1 MNKQALFAQRSQWF
15 DCIEMRMNAL
25 RDTITSLTRGVS
37 TTVSTSKVEIAPIE
51 LEKATPQVE
60 ATQPDVKAM
69 AASFDF
75 GALNLDLSDI
85 SL

>member
-1 MNKQALFAQRSQWF
+1 MNKQALFTQRSQWF
-15 DCIEMRMNAL
+15 DRIEMRINAL
-25 RDTITSLTRGVS
+25 RDTIQSLTRGVS
-37 TTVSTSKVEIAPIE
+37 TTVSTPNVEIAPME
-51 LEKATPQVE
+51 LESSTPQVKVV
-60 ATQPDVKAM
+60 QPDVKAM

>member
-1 MNKQALFAQRSQWF
+1 MNKQALFTQRSQWF
-15 DCIEMRMNAL
+15 DRIEMRINAL
-25 RDTITSLTRGVS
+25 RDTIQSLTGGVS
-37 TTVSTSKVEIAPIE
+37 TTASTPNVEIAPME
-51 LEKATPQVE
+51 LESSTPQVKVV
-60 ATQPDVKAM
+60 QPDVKAM

>member
-1 MNKQALFAQRSQWF
+1 MNKQALFTQRSQWF
-15 DCIEMRMNAL
+15 DRIEMRINAL
-25 RDTITSLTRGVS
+25 RDTIQSLTGGVS
-37 TTVSTSKVEIAPIE
+37 TTVSTPNVEIAPME
-51 LEKATPQVE
+51 LESSTPQVKVV
-60 ATQPDVKAM
+60 QPDVKAM